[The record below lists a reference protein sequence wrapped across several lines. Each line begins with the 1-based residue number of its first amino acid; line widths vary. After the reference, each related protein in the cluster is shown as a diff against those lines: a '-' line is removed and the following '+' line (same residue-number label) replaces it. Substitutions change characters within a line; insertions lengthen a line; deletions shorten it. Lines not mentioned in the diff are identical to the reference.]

1 MKVVNVMS
9 NLPTP
14 ATGDDWESS
23 LTQAFGVL
31 LGHPL
36 SDFDSG
42 AVYAADYSGSW
53 LSESQSNRDPAW
65 LEPAALTGRETITNE
80 NLLLL
85 DEVGY
90 PELRFDASRS
100 QFEIDAAVEFPAA
113 FKEDL
118 AAVKLRGHERWPVV
132 RGADLAR
139 LTARHGVDLTS
150 PDLPAKTWCVVRAR
164 IASDG
169 TLLDALRVATGIGE
183 GPDGLVLREA
193 KDTAMG
199 AEIEAAIAAV
209 EHAGIR
215 AHLRAFCSPH
225 SDLGLCISYMR
236 KCKEEGS
243 PLVALWEVA
252 GEQFEITVQRVEA

>member
-1 MKVVNVMS
+1 MNVMS
-9 NLPTP
+9 NLPIP

-36 SDFDSG
+36 ADFDSG
-42 AVYAADYSGSW
+42 AEYAADYSGSW
-53 LSESQSNRDPAW
+53 LYESQADTDPAW
-65 LEPAALTGRETITNE
+65 LEPAALAGRETITNE

-100 QFEIDAAVEFPAA
+100 LFEIDTAVDFPAA

-118 AAVKLRGHERWPVV
+118 AAVKVRGHERRPVV

-183 GPDGLVLREA
+183 GSDGLVPCEE
-193 KDTAMG
+193 KDAAT
-199 AEIEAAIAAV
+199 EAAIAAV

-215 AHLRAFCSPH
+215 AHLRAFCSPG
-225 SDLGLCISYMR
+225 SDLGLCLWYMR
-236 KCKEEGS
+236 KCREEGS
-243 PLVALWEVA
+243 PLVAQWEEA